1 MRFRRCHTDL
11 FFSPLVLPDARFVAS
26 SSSTYYSDK
35 RQIAATQFWH
45 FWYNQTLFSN
55 RPNDPWSSYPR
66 GGFGFES
73 TPTIVWSYRTD
84 SQFSVEE
91 SAATPVYVQTSYGK
105 TGFSSNTTNYHHQNN
120 NNGSRSIFQLI
131 ESRAYQWTKL
141 GSYRLKSYR
150 LKSLTYISAKS
161 FLLARASEWLSGPRR
176 GHGLG
181 QSPDQ
186 VDNFSQM
193 TKKLIDFKLKNWN
206 RWVFWF
212 RSISSRF
219 DRQPPTTTTSN

>member
-120 NNGSRSIFQLI
+120 NNNGSRSIFQLI
-131 ESRAYQWTKL
+131 ESRALPMDKAGKLSTEKRSTKIFDL
-141 GSYRLKSYR
+141 HQSQIILAGSGLRVIKQPYK
-150 LKSLTYISAKS
+150 
-161 FLLARASEWLSGPRR
+161 RAWPRSKPR
-176 GHGLG
+176 
-181 QSPDQ
+181 P
-186 VDNFSQM
+186 
-193 TKKLIDFKLKNWN
+193 
-206 RWVFWF
+206 
-212 RSISSRF
+212 SR
-219 DRQPPTTTTSN
+219 